1 MNQQE
6 IEVMSEALR
15 ERGLTWS
22 QTNFA
27 IALARNAIAAAINA
41 MPPDPELE
49 RLRVE
54 NEVLRKALRGLH
66 DDIEGLID
74 ESSGVYGLHLNGDL
88 SPWDELA
95 PGGRFERLAHL
106 SIARAALQET
116 NHEQ

>member
-49 RLRVE
+49 RLRAE
-54 NEVLRKALRGLH
+54 NAAKQAKIDALMLEFCPNELTHEQVANWVSHQRVS
-66 DDIEGLID
+66 DALID
-74 ESSGVYGLHLNGDL
+74 AMLE
-88 SPWDELA
+88 PK
-95 PGGRFERLAHL
+95 P
-106 SIARAALQET
+106 
-116 NHEQ
+116 